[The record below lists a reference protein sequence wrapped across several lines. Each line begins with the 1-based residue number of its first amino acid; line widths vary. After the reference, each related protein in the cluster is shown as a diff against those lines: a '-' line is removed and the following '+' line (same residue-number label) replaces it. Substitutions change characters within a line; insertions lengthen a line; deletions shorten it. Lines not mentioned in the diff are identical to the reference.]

1 LADSDKEAYVLVVAG
16 IEVLA
21 EVGPNLGRP
30 LVDRIKGSRLQNLK
44 ELRPGS
50 AGSSELQ
57 VLFTF
62 DPPVAE
68 FDSAGGGRQVRQLVE
83 LVPAGNPSSRGP
95 VRRVPEGTGIGGK
108 GTEMAIKKWPD
119 VREGH
124 VEAAGSDVVAVRSA
138 QMLARV
144 RAHTLAEVRRRKG
157 LTQKQVAEAMGVSVG
172 RVSQIEH
179 GDLSGLDVLD
189 RYVHALGGQLGLVA
203 TFGDEQLKVG

>member
-1 LADSDKEAYVLVVAG
+1 M
-16 IEVLA
+16 
-21 EVGPNLGRP
+21 
-30 LVDRIKGSRLQNLK
+30 
-44 ELRPGS
+44 
-50 AGSSELQ
+50 
-57 VLFTF
+57 
-62 DPPVAE
+62 
-68 FDSAGGGRQVRQLVE
+68 
-83 LVPAGNPSSRGP
+83 
-95 VRRVPEGTGIGGK
+95 
-108 GTEMAIKKWPD
+108 MAIKKWSD
-119 VREGH
+119 VREQH
-124 VEAAGSDVVAVRSA
+124 LEAAGAEVVAVHSA